1 MIDSVVADTA
11 MLVETMG
18 ETGGV
23 SPLFYTVAIML
34 FGYVLFL
41 FGFVLYRL
49 LVPPKTK
56 NGD

>member
-11 MLVETMG
+11 ILAENIGGG
-18 ETGGV
+18 EST
-23 SPLFYTVAIML
+23 LFYTVAVLL